1 MGNGPPKVVNNPD
14 DSPIEVYIVLKKR
27 DGDSYTWDDSV
38 SHHICLLKQPNGK
51 FYYTALFSADGGR
64 KSEKGRLTTRFGEYQ
79 FYSTR
84 PIYYRR
90 VGCTRKTLA
99 EIEEF
104 AKKSPFNDTD
114 YNLIFQTCQRY
125 VESCIKFLAIED
137 PASTSE
143 TVAGPKA
150 TDTHDKV
157 YTALSASDPS
167 DIRLND

>member
-1 MGNGPPKVVNNPD
+1 
-14 DSPIEVYIVLKKR
+14 
-27 DGDSYTWDDSV
+27 
-38 SHHICLLKQPNGK
+38 
-51 FYYTALFSADGGR
+51 TALFSADGGR

-90 VGCTRKTLA
+90 IGCTRKTLA

-137 PASTSE
+137 SVPTSG
-143 TVAGPKA
+143 TVADSKA
-150 TDTHDKV
+150 IDTHDRV

-167 DIRLND
+167 EISLND